1 MVKSLTKKNTNIKII
16 PLKNQLDFERVNP
29 KFRKVKKKP
38 KYVII
43 KKTTKPS
50 ADEYVIVNKN
60 LDVFAPPE
68 PPKEEIKKNEPSTTE
83 FPKYISKSFILNG
96 AETFFED
103 IHYHI
108 GIIVGKKTV
117 AKLAVKR
124 NLIKRRLRAILN
136 EHIRKYD
143 LSEYDFVLTAR
154 KDIITTTYQELET
167 EIQKALSSI
176 SKNIRW
182 HNKNKNYY

>member
-38 KYVII
+38 KYVI
-43 KKTTKPS
+43 
-50 ADEYVIVNKN
+50 VNKN
-60 LDVFAPPE
+60 LDVVAPPP
-68 PPKEEIKKNEPSTTE
+68 PPKEEIKKNEPSTIE

-117 AKLAVKR
+117 SKLAVKR

-136 EHIRKYD
+136 QHLRKYD

-182 HNKNKNYY
+182 HNKNNFNY

>member
-1 MVKSLTKKNTNIKII
+1 MVNSLTKKNTNVKII
-16 PLKNQLDFERVNP
+16 PLKKQLDFERVNP
-29 KFRKVKKKP
+29 KYRKAKKKP
-38 KYVII
+38 K
-43 KKTTKPS
+43 
-50 ADEYVIVNKN
+50 YVIVNKN
-60 LDVFAPPE
+60 LDVIAPP
-68 PPKEEIKKNEPSTTE
+68 PKPTKEEQKNELSTIE
-83 FPKYISKSFILNG
+83 APKYISKSFILNG

-108 GIIVGKKTV
+108 GIIVGKKAV

-136 EHIRKYD
+136 NHMRKYD

-154 KDIITTTYQELET
+154 KEIIDTTYQELET

-176 SKNIRW
+176 AKTIRW
-182 HNKNKNYY
+182 HNKTKNRY

>member
-1 MVKSLTKKNTNIKII
+1 MVKSLTKKNNSIKII

-29 KFRKVKKKP
+29 KFRSIKKKP
-38 KYVII
+38 KY
-43 KKTTKPS
+43 
-50 ADEYVIVNKN
+50 EIVNKN
-60 LDVFAPPE
+60 LDVVAPPA
-68 PPKEEIKKNEPSTTE
+68 PPKEEKKQESTIE

-96 AETFFED
+96 AESFFED
-103 IHYHI
+103 IHFHI

-117 AKLAVKR
+117 SKLAVTR

-136 EHIRKYD
+136 DNIRRYD

-154 KDIITTTYQELET
+154 KDITTVTYQELET
-167 EIQKALSSI
+167 EIQKAFASI

-182 HNKNKNYY
+182 HNKSKNRY